1 MQKIISV
8 IAIGALI
15 KIISNEPVMELN
27 YYTKDDMF
35 STPTVGIC
43 VFFIVL
49 VIVLNLYG
57 ALNDYERKN
66 TRK

>member
-1 MQKIISV
+1 MQKYISL

-15 KIISNEPVMELN
+15 KVMSNEPVMELN

-43 VFFIVL
+43 VFLIIL
-49 VIVLNLYG
+49 VILLNLYG
-57 ALNDYERKN
+57 ALNNERKN

>member
-1 MQKIISV
+1 MQKYISL

-15 KIISNEPVMELN
+15 KVISNEPVMELN

-43 VFFIVL
+43 VFLIIL
-49 VIVLNLYG
+49 VVILNLYG
-57 ALNDYERKN
+57 AVNNERKN
-66 TRK
+66 IRK

>member
-1 MQKIISV
+1 MQKYISL

-15 KIISNEPVMELN
+15 KVISNEPVMELN

-43 VFFIVL
+43 VFLIIV
-49 VIVLNLYG
+49 VILLNLYG
-57 ALNDYERKN
+57 ALNNERKN

>member
-1 MQKIISV
+1 MQKYISL

-43 VFFIVL
+43 VFLIIV
-49 VIVLNLYG
+49 VILLNLYG
-57 ALNDYERKN
+57 ALHENERKN

>member
-1 MQKIISV
+1 MQKFISL

-15 KIISNEPVMELN
+15 KVISNEPVMELN

-49 VIVLNLYG
+49 IIVLNLYG

>member
-1 MQKIISV
+1 MQKFISV

-43 VFFIVL
+43 VFFIIL
-49 VIVLNLYG
+49 VILLNLYG
-57 ALNDYERKN
+57 ALNNERKN

>member
-1 MQKIISV
+1 MQKYISL

-43 VFFIVL
+43 VFLIIV
-49 VIVLNLYG
+49 VILLNLYG
-57 ALNDYERKN
+57 ALNNERKN

>member
-1 MQKIISV
+1 MQKYISL

-57 ALNDYERKN
+57 AVHDYERKN

>member
-1 MQKIISV
+1 MQKYISL

-43 VFFIVL
+43 VFLIILVVL
-49 VIVLNLYG
+49 LNLYG
-57 ALNDYERKN
+57 ALNNERKN

>member
-1 MQKIISV
+1 MQKYISL

-15 KIISNEPVMELN
+15 KVMSNEPVMELN

-43 VFFIVL
+43 VFLIIL
-49 VIVLNLYG
+49 VVILNLYG
-57 ALNDYERKN
+57 ALNNERKN

>member
-1 MQKIISV
+1 MQKYISL

-15 KIISNEPVMELN
+15 KVISNEPVMELN

-43 VFFIVL
+43 VFLIIL
-49 VIVLNLYG
+49 VVILNLYG